1 MYAYTCMYT
10 CIYLKLTA
18 KDLLKANN
26 LTYAMNRGKLR
37 SFIHL
42 VVMCML
48 VIVAASIVVGIYI
61 HGQWQVFHDSMW
73 TYVPFPAQLH
83 IFEIQPLLHAVL
95 ILNRPISPTAFN
107 NILIL
112 ILITL
117 LISH

>member
-1 MYAYTCMYT
+1 MHTHA

-61 HGQWQVFHDSMW
+61 HGQWQVFHEHVDLR
-73 TYVPFPAQLH
+73 TFPGTTSY
-83 IFEIQPLLHAVL
+83 F
-95 ILNRPISPTAFN
+95 
-107 NILIL
+107 
-112 ILITL
+112 
-117 LISH
+117 